1 MIIRTASES
10 VQAYAAW
17 RKAWLKWHA
26 SAAPRRRQWP
36 EPVPNL
42 GDSYVVIYDTP
53 DEQGYWGRRLEM
65 QLFAV
70 ADTVQEE
77 KAAHDE
83 VRARFVAEMGD
94 RPFEIY
100 RVMYE

>member
-1 MIIRTASES
+1 MIIRTASENAE
-10 VQAYAAW
+10 VYNTW
-17 RKAWLKWHA
+17 RKSWLKWHA
-26 SAAPRRRQWP
+26 SPAPRRRQWS

-42 GDSYVVIYDTP
+42 GGSYIIIYDTP

-65 QLFAV
+65 RLFAV
-70 ADTVQEE
+70 ADSVQEE

-83 VRARFVAEMGD
+83 VRARFVAEMGT

-100 RVMYE
+100 LMMYE